1 MRGGSPVLS
10 SCSTARRFSQLPARA
25 GAAARWRVNNSLGSI
40 FINYRRQD
48 SEGEAGRLFDD
59 LSAKFGPDSVFM
71 DVAGISAGRDFRKAI
86 DENVSKCAVLLALI
100 GHSWLDAQNN
110 QGQRRLDDPN
120 DFVRMELAS
129 ALSRDIPVVPILV
142 RGAVMPPAGSL
153 PDDLK
158 DLVYRNAMEITHA
171 RWKSDVGVLIQ
182 ALSIYV
188 RLPSAP
194 PAVSPATSAMPEP
207 EGAEFDAATLERVAK
222 ELAHYIGPIASVVVK
237 RAARRSSSLRQ
248 LASLV
253 AEEIESEHDRA
264 SFLRAIKT

>member
-1 MRGGSPVLS
+1 MEVLFYHLFHSPGFSLS
-10 SCSTARRFSQLPARA
+10 LTCLGCGRCPLEGQS
-25 GAAARWRVNNSLGSI
+25 SLGSI

-100 GHSWLDAQNN
+100 GHSWLDAQNS
-110 QGQRRLDDPN
+110 QGGRRLDDPN

-158 DLVYRNAMEITHA
+158 ELVYRNAMEITHV
-171 RWKSDVGVLIQ
+171 RWKSDVGVLIR

-188 RLPSAP
+188 QPCA
-194 PAVSPATSAMPEP
+194 PAVSPATPAMPEQA
-207 EGAEFDAATLERVAK
+207 GAEFDAATLERVAK
-222 ELAHYIGPIASVVVK
+222 ELAQYIGPIASVVVK
-237 RAARRSSSLRQ
+237 RAARRSGSLRQ
-248 LASLV
+248 LAGLV

-264 SFLRAIKT
+264 SFLRAVKA